1 MHQVPDSAET
11 APITVAHDGDQ
22 VRILVGDRVVVTGAD
37 ISALVEAANALGDSD
52 PLLLR
57 AGASLRLDLPRAEK
71 ASVLEA
77 VWEHSNLTAELW
89 ERDAELDEDYGRTE
103 VRPAIETGIFVDGQP
118 WGWLFLMSE
127 DSVPADIDGRWQL
140 VPAGPSETIL
150 TAGASFW
157 GSMVSGPYKDIGIR
171 RWSDLAAVSWYEVD
185 EGPTSMWVDYEV
197 EDWDKLFLDA
207 FSGFFDGQYGPDR
220 PFCPACEV
228 TKDWAMYIDA
238 DPMFSD
244 ELIGEAMTE
253 LYGPCA
259 EHRDMVDVLIV
270 REIAGHDW
278 RWTGTSWT
286 PSELTSLGESE
297 GATDLPGDEPAQVAG
312 PPTAAAV
319 PVQKPHS
326 YRARLVGKTS
336 GRPEY
341 VAQSMGLP
349 VPPAGSPFFPDINEF
364 ALTYNAYSRVSGV
377 RTAAQIGNGA
387 RARYRNDGSFPDDLD
402 ELRAALF
409 FEQRRY
415 HHFGEGPDGADLDY
429 IQALV
434 GAIRRISGGAVPG
447 PADPLP

>member
-1 MHQVPDSAET
+1 
-11 APITVAHDGDQ
+11 
-22 VRILVGDRVVVTGAD
+22 
-37 ISALVEAANALGDSD
+37 
-52 PLLLR
+52 
-57 AGASLRLDLPRAEK
+57 
-71 ASVLEA
+71 
-77 VWEHSNLTAELW
+77 
-89 ERDAELDEDYGRTE
+89 
-103 VRPAIETGIFVDGQP
+103 
-118 WGWLFLMSE
+118 
-127 DSVPADIDGRWQL
+127 
-140 VPAGPSETIL
+140 
-150 TAGASFW
+150 
-157 GSMVSGPYKDIGIR
+157 
-171 RWSDLAAVSWYEVD
+171 
-185 EGPTSMWVDYEV
+185 MWVDYEV

-244 ELIGEAMTE
+244 ELVGEAMTE
-253 LYGPCA
+253 LYRPCA

-341 VAQSMGLP
+341 VAQSMG
-349 VPPAGSPFFPDINEF
+349 VFGSNDQQAMNFVASSWGSYISLHDFQVTDGDRIVR
-364 ALTYNAYSRVSGV
+364 AWAYADSPSIFDSCTVFEAASAVSRF
-377 RTAAQIGNGA
+377 I
-387 RARYRNDGSFPDDLD
+387 RYRAPSEP
-402 ELRAALF
+402 AAPQ
-409 FEQRRY
+409 EMGKGAQPP
-415 HHFGEGPDGADLDY
+415 EGT
-429 IQALV
+429 
-434 GAIRRISGGAVPG
+434 S
-447 PADPLP
+447 